1 MLYKCHLPEA
11 RAAGIFSCMNTSTLT
26 EAERNDQ
33 AVALVVSSL
42 LKNFRQRH
50 SLTQEALAK
59 LLPVDLQSI
68 VDLENG
74 TQEPPRLLKRALHDL
89 DHELTVKAMRSADR
103 AAPLY
108 RSGPMTA
115 LMQKQSILI
124 RPVDGSEPIAQ
135 CQRYSNRR
143 GVDETMGNARLLI
156 GAYNAF
162 DAAARRLGVNAV
174 ELAEGMADGGLAELV
189 KARDGSS

>member
-1 MLYKCHLPEA
+1 
-11 RAAGIFSCMNTSTLT
+11 MNASTLT

-33 AVALVVSSL
+33 AVALVVSSH
-42 LKNFRQRH
+42 LKNFRQKH
-50 SLTQEALAK
+50 GLTQEALAK
-59 LLPVDLQSI
+59 LLPLNLPLI

-74 TQEPPRLLKRALHDL
+74 AQEPPRLLKRALHDL
-89 DHELTVKAMRSADR
+89 DQELTVKAMRSTDR
-103 AAPLY
+103 ATPFY

-124 RPVDGSEPIAQ
+124 RPADGSEPIAQ
-135 CQRYSNRR
+135 CQRYGNRR

-156 GAYNAF
+156 SAYNAF

-174 ELAEGMADGGLAELV
+174 ELAEGMADGELAELV
-189 KARDGSS
+189 KARDVGS